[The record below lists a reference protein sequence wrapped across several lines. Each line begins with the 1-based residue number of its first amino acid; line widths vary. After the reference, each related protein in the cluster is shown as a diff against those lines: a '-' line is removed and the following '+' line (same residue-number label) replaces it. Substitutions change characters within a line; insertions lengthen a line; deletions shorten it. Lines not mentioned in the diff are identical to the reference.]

1 MPDPVTEDE
10 WLALAEEAKRTACDL
25 EKRVEV
31 VELYKR
37 AIAIQPCS
45 NKIWLAY
52 CEWVRSLHNQ
62 CQVFDPGWTE
72 EERSLGQEIFNL
84 QVVIDLW
91 QQGTQATRYRL
102 NDSHE
107 IWNRYI
113 SIELDAL
120 SDPPTDEQIENLRI
134 LFIER
139 LKIPHATWDET
150 SQMFSTF
157 LSNYRESDWEST
169 MVEVTKISKDA
180 KIQYGQREP
189 NELKLQRAVESGDLE
204 ALKSQFLDYLNWEQS
219 QALKITKRG
228 SNLSSINLC
237 VSLFERALT
246 SAYLAKDPIL
256 WEDYIIVLLE
266 IKNPSNSSI
275 QLPSIL
281 SICHRATK
289 NCPWSGALWARYILC
304 AEMEPLPFSSIE
316 QIKHAA
322 TNTGDLDRDGINDVV
337 LFYVAWCGYLKRR
350 TLVEGATDEDFDLVE
365 MGLPTALE
373 DVRLWGKRRY
383 GKSWKGDP
391 YFRIE
396 SILIQTLTE
405 KGYLEEARS
414 HWRELVATHADSYD
428 FWYQYYQW
436 EMIVRNLKEPPI
448 NATRVLL
455 QAIRHK
461 TLDWPEK
468 IMEIYIKHCDNYE
481 KADTIL
487 QALNTVHRISK
498 GVIKRRERE
507 AFDHQTQSLQLNSGT
522 EVTSTSTNRNT
533 DSEPLKRKREDE
545 EDSRSNTKKLQTVN
559 QASLQ
564 EQYLKRDRENTTI
577 VVKNLPVEVTQT
589 KVKQYFKDYA
599 HINSIVL
606 KTESDGLSAIALI
619 ELRTREDVQSA
630 LLKHNKYFGD
640 QQISVAPGTG
650 LTLYVTN
657 YPPAADD
664 KYFHELFKDCGEILS
679 IRWPSIKFKTTR
691 RFIYI
696 SFRTPEGAEAATKLD
711 GLALGGVY
719 KLSVAYSNPNIKKDR
734 EGATAEGR
742 ELHVTNLDTS
752 LTEEDVKEVFAK
764 YGTIQKVNILKKL
777 SGKSKGAAFIVFE
790 NKEEAYNALNLDK
803 TKLKSRVL
811 SVEIS
816 KEKNFKPTATVANTE
831 SLVLNTQNDE
841 PKSPQLK
848 SNNGSANSFEPKIL
862 SGFDISNR
870 SMALLNLPDTINDT
884 RVRLLVSSF
893 GDIVRLVLRP
903 DYQGALVEFANPTS
917 AGRAIMSL
925 DGYEIIPGH
934 KIRTGSKNDLFKG
947 DETLPHTE
955 KTNFGQRNKSIGR
968 LMQQTAPVRRPAAPT
983 GIGIAKKKKLEYPN
997 SFTETKNTNIS
1008 DTNANQ
1014 KGKDKKQM
1022 KNADFKALFSNGK

>member
-1 MPDPVTEDE
+1 M
-10 WLALAEEAKRTACDL
+10 
-25 EKRVEV
+25 
-31 VELYKR
+31 
-37 AIAIQPCS
+37 
-45 NKIWLAY
+45 
-52 CEWVRSLHNQ
+52 
-62 CQVFDPGWTE
+62 
-72 EERSLGQEIFNL
+72 

-91 QQGTQATRYRL
+91 QQGSQATRYRL

-107 IWNRYI
+107 LWNRYI

-120 SDPPTDEQIENLRI
+120 SDPPTNEQIENLRI
-134 LFIER
+134 IFIER
-139 LKIPHATWDET
+139 LKIPHAAWDET

-157 LSNYRESDWEST
+157 LSKYRESDWEST

-180 KIQYGQREP
+180 KIQYSQREP
-189 NELKLQRAVESGDLE
+189 YESELQRAVESGDPE
-204 ALKSQFLDYLNWEQS
+204 AVKSQFLDYLNWEQG

-237 VSLFERALT
+237 IALFERALT
-246 SAYLAKDPIL
+246 SAQLARDPVV

-266 IKNPSNSSI
+266 IKNSSKSSI
-275 QLPSIL
+275 ELPSIL

-304 AEMEPLPFSSIE
+304 AEVEPLPFSSIE

-373 DVRLWGKRRY
+373 DVRLWGRRRY

-396 SILIQTLTE
+396 NILIQTLTE

-468 IMEIYIKHCDNYE
+468 IMEIYVKHCDNYE
-481 KADTIL
+481 KADVIL

-498 GVIKRRERE
+498 GVVKRRERE
-507 AFDHQTQSLQLNSGT
+507 AVVHQTHSSQLNSET
-522 EVTSTSTNRNT
+522 EVTTTSANRKS

-545 EDSRSNTKKLQTVN
+545 EDSRDNIKKLQTIN

-577 VVKNLPVEVTQT
+577 VVKNLPAEVTQT

-599 HINSIVL
+599 HINSIIL
-606 KTESDGLSAIALI
+606 KTESNGLSSIALI

-640 QQISVAPGTG
+640 RQISVAPGTG

-657 YPPAADD
+657 FPPASDD
-664 KYFHELFKDCGEILS
+664 KFFHELFKDCGEILS
-679 IRWPSIKFKTTR
+679 IRWPSIKYKTTR
-691 RFIYI
+691 RFVYI
-696 SFRTPEGAEAATKLD
+696 SFRTPEGAEAATKLN

-719 KLSVAYSNPNIKKDR
+719 KLSVAYSDPNIKKDR
-734 EGATAEGR
+734 KGATAEGR

-764 YGTIQKVNILKKL
+764 Y
-777 SGKSKGAAFIVFE
+777 GKSKGAAFIVFE

-816 KEKNFKPTATVANTE
+816 KERNFKPTATVANDE
-831 SLVLNTQNDE
+831 SLALNTQKDV
-841 PKSPQLK
+841 PQSPQSK
-848 SNNGSANSFEPKIL
+848 PDNSSVNSSDPKIL
-862 SGFDISNR
+862 SSFDISHR
-870 SMALLNLPDTINDT
+870 TMALLNIPDTINDA
-884 RVRLLVSSF
+884 RVRLLVSSY
-893 GDIVRLVLRP
+893 GDIIRLVLRP
-903 DYQGALVEFANPTS
+903 DYKGALVEFTNPTS
-917 AGRAIMSL
+917 AGKAIMSL

-934 KIRTGSKNDLFKG
+934 KIQTGTKNDLFKG
-947 DETLPHTE
+947 HENLHHME
-955 KTNFGQRNKSIGR
+955 KANFGQRNKSMGR
-968 LMQQTAPVRRPAAPT
+968 LLQQTAPIRRPAAPIGV
-983 GIGIAKKKKLEYPN
+983 GIGKKKKLEFPK
-997 SFTETKNTNIS
+997 FLTETKNTNSS
-1008 DTNANQ
+1008 DTVSNL
-1014 KGKDKKQM
+1014 KGNDKKQM
-1022 KNADFKALFSNGK
+1022 KNADFQALFLNGKQVTSK